1 MGIVNRL
8 FRRALSLHP
17 RHVSPLPGV
26 PADMLPQTP
35 STASAADP
43 SLVGGGAMARMIA
56 NFDWAATPIGP
67 RSDWPA
73 SQRAV
78 VSLILQ
84 APLPIVTL
92 WGSEGVMIYND
103 AYACFSGDRHPAILG
118 SRVRDAW
125 PEAADFNGNVVRE
138 VLSGKSLSY
147 VDQEFLLDLHGQP
160 QRVWMNL
167 DYSPILSE
175 TGVPVGVI
183 AVVVDQS
190 DKVRAE
196 MCLEAERGRLR
207 QMFDQAPGG
216 IAMLEGPDHVFVLA
230 NAAFLRIIGLT
241 AGEAIGRRV
250 IDVLPEVK
258 QQGFIDLLDGV
269 FESNQPYLG
278 RSVPAELSG
287 TEFILDF
294 LYQPVAA
301 ADGTVTGVFVQVED
315 VTEHKRAEASLL
327 ALNTT
332 LEQRVA
338 DAVTKRIAAED
349 ALRHAQKMEAIG
361 NLTGGVA
368 HDFNNLLQ
376 VVSGNL
382 QLLARSIGDDPRAAQ
397 RMQNALASVRHGA
410 DLARKL
416 LAFGRRQPLDPKALN
431 AGGLIEEMGGLLRR
445 TIGAGTDITVRV
457 QPDLWTCFVDPVQL
471 ETALLNLAI
480 NARDAIGETGRLDFE
495 AANLRVPSPSNR
507 PGVQPGEYVAVTVR
521 DTGAGIPPDVLGRV
535 FDPFFTTK
543 SAGNGTGLGL
553 SMVYGFVRQS
563 GGHVEIE
570 STPGEG
576 TGVLLLLPRT
586 HRSEDPRDRTA
597 DRDAEAVPEGQRET
611 ILVVEDDD
619 RVRETVADLLQDLGY
634 RVLEARDATRAL
646 AILDTP
652 AEIDLLFTDV
662 VMPGPVRSPEL
673 AHLARGRRPGLAV
686 LFTSGY
692 AEDVIVHD
700 GRLDAGV
707 ALLSKPYSREV
718 LARKLRDMLDPPG
731 RPPQP
736 RPEPARMP
744 ALPEPET
751 PALPLS
757 AAPSGTVLVVED
769 EVLIRLNTSDI
780 LQEQGLTV
788 LEAGTGADAMVL
800 AAHTAPDVL
809 VVDVGLPDTTGVE
822 LARKLR
828 ERQAGLPVIFA
839 TGHLDV
845 PGAAA
850 IGPPTAIL
858 RKPFGEAELC
868 AAVLRF
874 LGSGPA

>member
-1 MGIVNRL
+1 M
-8 FRRALSLHP
+8 SLQP
-17 RHVSPLPGV
+17 
-26 PADMLPQTP
+26 P
-35 STASAADP
+35 STASTAGPPLA
-43 SLVGGGAMARMIA
+43 GGGALARMIDE
-56 NFDWAATPIGP
+56 FDWAATPLGP
-67 RSDWPA
+67 RSAWPA
-73 SQRAV
+73 SLRTV

-84 APLPIVTL
+84 SPLPIVTM
-92 WGSEGVMIYND
+92 WGPEGIMIYND
-103 AYACFSGDRHPAILG
+103 GYAQVSGDRHPGILG
-118 SRVRDAW
+118 SAVCDAW
-125 PEAADFNGNVVRE
+125 PEAAEFNRNVFQE

-147 VDQEFLLDLHGQP
+147 VDQEFMLDLHGQP

-167 DYSPILSE
+167 DYSPIVSE
-175 TGVPVGVI
+175 DGVPIGVI

-196 MCLEAERGRLR
+196 MRLDAERGRLR

-230 NAAFLRIIGLT
+230 NAAFLRIIGLS
-241 AGEAIGRRV
+241 AEEAIGRRV
-250 IDVLPEVK
+250 IDVLPEVR

-269 FESNQPYLG
+269 FQTNQPYLG
-278 RSVPAELSG
+278 RGVTATLSG

-294 LYQPVAA
+294 LYQPVAT

-315 VTEHKRAEASLL
+315 VTEQKRAAASLQ
-327 ALNTT
+327 ALNAT

-338 DAVTKRIAAED
+338 DAVAQRTAAED

-382 QLLARSIGDDPRAAQ
+382 QLLARSLGDDPRATQ
-397 RMQNALASVRHGA
+397 RIENALASVQHGA

-416 LAFGRRQPLDPKALN
+416 LAFGRRQPLEPKALN
-431 AGGLIEEMGGLLRR
+431 AGDLIEEMGGLLRR
-445 TIGAGTDITVRV
+445 TIGAGTDITVQV

-480 NARDAIGETGRLDFE
+480 NARDAIGETGRLDIA
-495 AANLRVPSPSNR
+495 AANLLVPSPSNR
-507 PGVQPGEYVAVTVR
+507 PGVPPGDYVAVTVR
-521 DTGAGIPPDVLGRV
+521 DTGSGIPPDVIGRV

-576 TGVLLLLPRT
+576 TVVLLLLPRT
-586 HRSEDPRDRTA
+586 HRSADPCTRPTHR
-597 DRDAEAVPEGQRET
+597 EEQEVPQGNHET
-611 ILVVEDDD
+611 ILLVEDDD

-634 RVLEARDATRAL
+634 RVVKARDPTRAL
-646 AILDTP
+646 AILETP
-652 AEIDLLFTDV
+652 AGIDLLFTDV
-662 VMPGPVRSPEL
+662 VMPGPVGSPEL
-673 AHLARGRRPGLAV
+673 ATLARNRRPGLAV

-700 GRLDAGV
+700 GRLDSGI

-718 LARKLRDMLDPPG
+718 LARKLRDMLGPAVPHPHRDERTEPHRAPA
-731 RPPQP
+731 
-736 RPEPARMP
+736 PEAPAP
-744 ALPEPET
+744 VV
-751 PALPLS
+751 

-769 EVLIRLNTSDI
+769 EALIRFNTIDI

-788 LEAGTGADAMVL
+788 LEAGTGADALAL
-800 AAHTAPDVL
+800 AARTPPDVL
-809 VVDVGLPDTTGVE
+809 VVDVGLPDTSGVD
-822 LARKLR
+822 LARKFR
-828 ERQAGLPVIFA
+828 ERQGGLPVIFA
-839 TGHLDV
+839 TGHLEV
-845 PGAAA
+845 PGVATIA
-850 IGPPTAIL
+850 PPTAVL
-858 RKPFGEAELC
+858 LKPFGEDELC

-874 LGSGPA
+874 LDSRPT